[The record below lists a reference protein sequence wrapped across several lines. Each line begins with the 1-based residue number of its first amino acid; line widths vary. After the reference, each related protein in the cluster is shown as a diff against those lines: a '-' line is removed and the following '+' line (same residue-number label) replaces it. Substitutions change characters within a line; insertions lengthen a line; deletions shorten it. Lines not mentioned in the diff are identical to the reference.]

1 MALQSKS
8 KIPLWVNIMQAI
20 LIIIM
25 LGQVYMYFFDHQ
37 MMLDS
42 GVRVEGSP
50 MLNLVYEMGARTLVM
65 ALASIFVMI
74 TQDPKQYLVVLFMN
88 IIREGQETIIDPL
101 FPILNAPTT
110 PTVDFGI
117 HVVIL
122 VIELIAFI
130 TVWKI
135 TRN

>member
-20 LIIIM
+20 LILIM

-42 GVRVEGSP
+42 GVRVEGAP